1 VGPNDAINRD
11 VAVVTAL
18 EIFAIGII
26 HNETAAPAA
35 GLHYSYG
42 LIARSC
48 SPESQ
53 QDPENLWIHSLF
65 RV

>member
-35 GLHYSYG
+35 GHHY
-42 LIARSC
+42 
-48 SPESQ
+48 
-53 QDPENLWIHSLF
+53 
-65 RV
+65 

>member
-1 VGPNDAINRD
+1 
-11 VAVVTAL
+11 L